1 MRKTL
6 MALAASALLAA
17 APAHAVINSFVA
29 FLSGANEVAAGD
41 PDGFG
46 IATVIIDVSANTVSW
61 SFLANNIA
69 TPLSGSHIHNGPAG
83 VNGPVIVDFSGT
95 LSGNGLI
102 DADLALITPS
112 NAASFYVNLH
122 NTAFPGGAI
131 RGQLQFV
138 GSVPEPATYGLMLA
152 GMGAIGLLARRRR
165 RNA

>member
-6 MALAASALLAA
+6 IGLAASTLLAT

-29 FLSGANEVAAGD
+29 FLSGANEVGAGD

-46 IATVIIDVSANTVSW
+46 IASVIIDSSVNSVSW
-61 SFLANNIA
+61 SFLANNIV

-83 VNGPVIVDFSGT
+83 VNGPVIVDFSAT
-95 LSGNGLI
+95 LSGSGLI
-102 DADLALITPS
+102 DADLAMINPA

-122 NTAFPGGAI
+122 NSAFPGGAI

-152 GMGAIGLLARRRR
+152 GIGAVGMLVRRRR
-165 RNA
+165 QNA

>member
-6 MALAASALLAA
+6 ISLAASALLAA

-46 IATVIIDVSANTVSW
+46 IATVIIDASTDTVSW
-61 SFLANNIA
+61 SVLANNIE
-69 TPLSGSHIHNGPAG
+69 TPLSGAHIHNGPAG
-83 VNGPVIVDFSGT
+83 VNGPVIVNFSGMF
-95 LSGNGLI
+95 SGNGLI
-102 DADLALITPS
+102 DPDLALITQA

-122 NTAFPGGAI
+122 NSAFPGGAI

-138 GSVPEPATYGLMLA
+138 GSIPEPATYGLMLV
-152 GMGAIGLLARRRR
+152 GLGVVGLLARRRR
-165 RNA
+165 RNL